1 MKEKQ
6 STLIGFEHNLERMTG
21 NSTRQIDLAI
31 QLLFQGK
38 IVKVEDHAAYGRKHI
53 NDLLFD
59 RILDRLYHEHQHI
72 FDKIKYDRKKH
83 EIELV

>member
-1 MKEKQ
+1 MKEKV
-6 STLIGFEHNLERMTG
+6 STLIGFEHNMERASG

-38 IVKVEDHAAYGRKHI
+38 IVKVEDHAAYGRRMV

-59 RILDRLYHEHQHI
+59 RILDRLYHEHGHM
-72 FDKIKYDRKKH
+72 FNNIKYDRKKH